1 MCFAFRALAATHLLI
16 KYAMTWYEVQNAD
29 TVASPALLVYPDRV
43 VENIRQTIRLAGH
56 PAGGGPD
63 RLRPHVKTHKMRA
76 VTELL
81 LAEGIRQFKCATLKE
96 ARMLA
101 EAGAPDVLVAYPL
114 VGPAVAR
121 LAELRTEFPTVRF
134 ACLIDA
140 ATSAQRVSNTF
151 STNPLAVYIDLNVG
165 MNRTGINPANALDLY
180 AFCRTLPGVR
190 VVGLH
195 GYDGH
200 IHDTDLTLRTHR
212 AEETFALADGVRQAI
227 ADAHG
232 VQLSLI
238 MGGTPT
244 FALHTRHPDV
254 TVSPGTFV
262 FWDAGYGG
270 MLPDLPFVVAAVLLM
285 RVISVIDEQT
295 LCLDLGHKSV
305 AAENPLPRVVFL
317 DQPDAVPIGQSEEHL
332 VVRVADAHRY
342 PPGTVWYGVPV
353 HICPTV
359 NLYDAVSVVV
369 DNQCVG
375 EWAVTARG
383 H

>member
-1 MCFAFRALAATHLLI
+1 
-16 KYAMTWYEVQNAD
+16 MTWYEIQNAD

-43 VENIRQTIRLAGH
+43 VDNIRQTIRLTGH
-56 PAGGGPD
+56 PAEGGPN

-76 VTELL
+76 VTDLL
-81 LAEGIRQFKCATLKE
+81 LAEGIRQFKCATLNE

-101 EAGAPDVLVAYPL
+101 EAGAPDVLLAYPL
-114 VGPAVAR
+114 VGPAVDRLAR
-121 LAELRTEFPTVRF
+121 LRAEFPAVRF
-134 ACLIDA
+134 SCLVDA
-140 ATSAQRVSNTF
+140 ETSAQRVSDVFTA
-151 STNPLAVYIDLNVG
+151 NPLDVYIDLNVG
-165 MNRTGINPANALDLY
+165 MNRTGIDPADAPGLY
-180 AFCRTLPGVR
+180 AFCQSLPGVT

-200 IHDTDLTLRTHR
+200 IHDTDLTHRTRR
-212 AEETFALADGVRQAI
+212 ADETFALADGVRRAI
-227 ADAHG
+227 ANAHG
-232 VQLSLI
+232 VTLALV

-244 FALHTRHPDV
+244 FALHARHPDV

-262 FWDAGYGG
+262 FWDAGYGQ
-270 MLPDLPFVVAAVLLM
+270 MLPDLPFAVAAVLLM
-285 RVISVIDEQT
+285 RVISVIDGQT

-317 DQPDAVPIGQSEEHL
+317 NQPDAVPIGQSEEHL
-332 VVRVADAHRY
+332 VVRVADAHRH

-359 NLYDAVSVVV
+359 NLYDTVSVVV

-375 EWAVTARG
+375 EWPVTARG

>member
-1 MCFAFRALAATHLLI
+1 
-16 KYAMTWYEVQNAD
+16 MTWYEVQNAD
-29 TVASPALLVYPDRV
+29 STASPALLVYPDRV

-81 LAEGIRQFKCATLKE
+81 LAEGIRQFKCATPKE

-114 VGPAVAR
+114 VGPAVER
-121 LAELRTEFPTVRF
+121 LADLRAEFPSVRF
-134 ACLIDA
+134 SCLIDA
-140 ATSAQRVSNTF
+140 PTSAQRVSNTF
-151 STNPLAVYIDLNVG
+151 ALNPLDVFIDLNVG
-165 MNRTGINPANALDLY
+165 MNRTGINPADAPALY
-180 AFCRTLPGVR
+180 AFCLTLPGVA

-200 IHDTDLTLRTHR
+200 IRDTDLTLRTQH
-212 AEETFALADGVRQAI
+212 ADETFALADGVRQAI

-232 VQLSLI
+232 VRLSLV

-244 FALHTRHPDV
+244 FALHARHPDV

-262 FWDAGYGG
+262 FWDAGYGQL
-270 MLPDLPFVVAAVLLM
+270 LPDLPFDWAAVLLM

-317 DQPDAVPIGQSEEHL
+317 NQPDAVPIGQSEEHL
-332 VVRVADAHRY
+332 VVRVADAHRH

-369 DNQCVG
+369 DNQCVDT
-375 EWAVTARG
+375 WPVTARG